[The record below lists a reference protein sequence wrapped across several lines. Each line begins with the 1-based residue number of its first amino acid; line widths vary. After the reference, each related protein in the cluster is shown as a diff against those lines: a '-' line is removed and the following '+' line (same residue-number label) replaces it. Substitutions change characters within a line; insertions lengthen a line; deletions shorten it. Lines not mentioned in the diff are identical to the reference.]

1 MFQTNYKSICRY
13 LYEHAPGIKTIPELF
28 VEIYGLGA
36 SQVALKNP
44 PADAGDAGDT
54 RDAVLSLGQ
63 EDLLE

>member
-13 LYEHAPGIKTIPELF
+13 LYEHAPGMKTIQELF

-44 PADAGDAGDT
+44 PANAGDAGNK
-54 RDAVLSLGQ
+54 RDAVLSVGQ
-63 EDLLE
+63 EDPLE